1 MDSASEMHPRE
12 PVDQARKQPRARR
25 ARLLST
31 LRDYIILTK
40 PIVVALLLVT
50 TVAAMLIGAGEWP
63 PFPLLMLT
71 ILGGALTAGGAS
83 AVNHFIDRE
92 SDGQMQRTRNRP
104 LPAGR
109 LSPVSVL
116 TFGLV
121 LGILGVAV
129 YAVFVNLLSALLA
142 GFGYLYYV
150 IFYSI
155 YLKRSTPH
163 NIVVG
168 GGAGAVPPLVGW
180 AAATGQLSMAAFFL
194 FAFVFFWTPPH
205 FWALALLKRRDYA
218 RAGVPMLPVVV
229 GGEATRRQILLC
241 SLQLVALSVIL
252 PLADLG
258 GWLFLAMAIPS
269 GIALLAYAWR
279 LWRKGGNRIAW
290 KMYRYSSTY
299 LAVIFAA
306 LVFDTF
312 I

>member
-1 MDSASEMHPRE
+1 
-12 PVDQARKQPRARR
+12 
-25 ARLLST
+25 
-31 LRDYIILTK
+31 
-40 PIVVALLLVT
+40 
-50 TVAAMLIGAGEWP
+50 
-63 PFPLLMLT
+63 
-71 ILGGALTAGGAS
+71 LGGALTAGGAS

-229 GGEATRRQILLC
+229 GGEATRRQILLY
-241 SLQLVALSVIL
+241 SLQLVALSIIL